1 MKIIE
6 INKLS
11 KFELYKYIDNLEKAI
26 ESNIFTEQGKEAL
39 NKELT
44 FAIVERER
52 RIKEDLKKSPKR

>member
-26 ESNIFTEQGKEAL
+26 ESDIFTDQGKEAL
-39 NKELT
+39 KKELT
-44 FAIVERER
+44 FAIVDRER